1 MPPGIPNNSYEA
13 KKGRFAMQPTSLSRS
28 MQAVAIEFPRNN
40 EDWAYQAFTVAA
52 ILVVLASLW
61 VF

>member
-1 MPPGIPNNSYEA
+1 
-13 KKGRFAMQPTSLSRS
+13 